1 MAIVLPPGALSAPS
15 AFSSWADRA
24 VADILS
30 ARALSAGAL
39 SARALSASISVVR
52 DDFIPFIK
60 PASISLVLKYDIIAI
75 NDFGNFL
82 DSNTIIAGSFAL
94 ASYLIQEGV
103 EVDFE
108 PNDVDIFVST
118 EKFGGVDNFIE
129 KITDFMSLY
138 DYTAHEEGWAG
149 GDYDIGTEIKR
160 VVSFKN
166 RAINKKIQ
174 IIVVQTLNL
183 TEYIKTFFDLSVCA
197 TWWNSKEYR
206 FETLDPEHTLR
217 KEMYTLDLWIDIVK
231 SSRVQKYTDRGFTSI
246 HKPCPVISDRDLR
259 LDLDNDKFSDIV
271 VHNIFTLEE
280 SPIRDFLRESR
291 WNIILKA
298 GEQYYGFDRAE
309 LMKYMAT
316 KKTYVR
322 RIDDEVYETPFK
334 QCITTEAFIYLG
346 YGDYTIYELD
356 TTITVTVHGVVKSLF
371 HLVCYSVSQWVNN
384 SVGMLLSPV
393 ICV

>member
-1 MAIVLPPGALSAPS
+1 MAIVLPPGALSGIPFPES
-15 AFSSWADRA
+15 

-30 ARALSAGAL
+30 ARALSASVS
-39 SARALSASISVVR
+39 SANNSSVGNSVAR
-52 DDFIPFIK
+52 DDFIPFIR
-60 PASISLVLKYDIIAI
+60 PLSISLVLKYDIIAI

-94 ASYLIQEGV
+94 ASYFLQEGI

-108 PNDVDIFVST
+108 PNDIDIFVST
-118 EKFGGVDNFIE
+118 EKFGGIDNFIDE
-129 KITDFMSLY
+129 ITVFMAVY
-138 DYTAHEEGWAG
+138 DYSPREEGWAG

-174 IIVVQTLNL
+174 IIVVETLNL

-231 SSRVQKYTDRGFTSI
+231 DSRIQKYTDRGFTSI
-246 HKPCPVISDRDLR
+246 RKPCQVISDRDLR
-259 LDLDNDKFSDIV
+259 LDLDNDKFNEII

-298 GEQYYGFDRAE
+298 GEQYYGFDRSE
-309 LMKYMAT
+309 LMRYMAT
-316 KKTYVR
+316 KRTYVR

-334 QCITTEAFIYLG
+334 QCITTEAFMYLG

-356 TTITVTVHGVVKSLF
+356 STITVTVHGVIKSLF
-371 HLVCYSVSQWVNN
+371 HLVCYSVRQWVNN
-384 SVGMLLSPV
+384 SVGMFLSPV

>member
-1 MAIVLPPGALSAPS
+1 MAIVLPPGALSGIPFPES
-15 AFSSWADRA
+15 

-30 ARALSAGAL
+30 AHALPANPS
-39 SARALSASISVVR
+39 SSSISVVR
-52 DDFIPFIK
+52 DDFIPFIR
-60 PASISLVLKYDIIAI
+60 PLSISLVLKYDIIAI
-75 NDFGNFL
+75 NDFGNFI

-94 ASYLIQEGV
+94 ASYFIQEGV

-108 PNDVDIFVST
+108 PNDIDIFVST
-118 EKFGGVDNFIE
+118 EKFGGIDNFIDE
-129 KITDFMSLY
+129 ITVFMAVY
-138 DYTAHEEGWAG
+138 DYSPREEGWAG

-174 IIVVQTLNL
+174 IIVVETLNL

-231 SSRVQKYTDRGFTSI
+231 DSRIQKYTDRGFTSI
-246 HKPCPVISDRDLR
+246 RKPCQVISDRDLR
-259 LDLDNDKFSDIV
+259 LDLDNDKFNEII

-298 GEQYYGFDRAE
+298 GEQYYGFDRSE
-309 LMKYMAT
+309 LVKCMAT

-322 RIDDEVYETPFK
+322 CIDDEVYETPFK
-334 QCITTEAFIYLG
+334 QCITTEAFKYLK
-346 YGDYTIYELD
+346 YADYSIYELEN
-356 TTITVTVHGVVKSLF
+356 TITVTVNGIIKSLF
-371 HLVCYSVSQWVNN
+371 HLVCYSVRQWIND
-384 SVGMLLSPV
+384 SIGITLSPV

>member
-1 MAIVLPPGALSAPS
+1 MAIVLPPGALSGIPFPES
-15 AFSSWADRA
+15 

-39 SARALSASISVVR
+39 SASSSVDR
-52 DDFIPFIK
+52 DDFIPFIR
-60 PASISLVLKYDIIAI
+60 PLSISLVLKYDIIAI

-94 ASYLIQEGV
+94 ASYFLQEGI

-108 PNDVDIFVST
+108 PNDIDIFVST
-118 EKFGGVDNFIE
+118 EKFGGIDNFIDE
-129 KITDFMSLY
+129 ITVFMAVY
-138 DYTAHEEGWAG
+138 DYLPREEGWAG

-174 IIVVQTLNL
+174 IIVVETLNL

-231 SSRVQKYTDRGFTSI
+231 DSRIQKYTDRGFTSI
-246 HKPCPVISDRDLR
+246 RKPCQVISDRDWR
-259 LDLDNDKFSDIV
+259 LDLDNDKFSDIMI
-271 VHNIFTLEE
+271 HNIFTLEE
-280 SPIRDFLRESR
+280 LPIRDFLRESK

-298 GEQYYGFDRAE
+298 GEQYYGFDRSE
-309 LMKYMAT
+309 LMRYMAT
-316 KKTYVR
+316 KRTYVR

-334 QCITTEAFIYLG
+334 QCITTEAFMYLG

-356 TTITVTVHGVVKSLF
+356 STITVTVHGVIKSLF
-371 HLVCYSVSQWVNN
+371 HLICYSVRQWVNN
-384 SVGMLLSPV
+384 SAGMLLSPV
-393 ICV
+393 ICI

>member
-1 MAIVLPPGALSAPS
+1 MAIVLPRGALSVDS
-15 AFSSWADRA
+15 AFSAWDG
-24 VADILS
+24 S
-30 ARALSAGAL
+30 AAA
-39 SARALSASISVVR
+39 SASALR
-52 DDFIPFIK
+52 DDFIPFVK
-60 PASISLVLKYDIIAI
+60 PSSMSLVLNYNIVGI
-75 NDFGNFL
+75 NNFTNFL

-94 ASYLIQEGV
+94 ASYFEQEGV

-108 PNDVDIFVST
+108 PNDIDIFVST
-118 EKFGGVDNFIE
+118 EKLGGVDNFIE
-129 KITDFMSLY
+129 EMTAFMSKY
-138 DYTAHEEGWAG
+138 NYTTREEGWHG

-174 IIVVQTLNL
+174 IIVVETLNL

-231 SSRVQKYTDRGFTSI
+231 DSRIQKYTDRGFTSI
-246 HKPCPVISDRDLR
+246 RKPCQVISDRDWR
-259 LDLDNDKFSDIV
+259 LDLDNDKFNEIV

-298 GEQYYGFDRAE
+298 GEQYYGFDRSE
-309 LMKYMAT
+309 LMRYMAT
-316 KKTYVR
+316 KRTYVR

-334 QCITTEAFIYLG
+334 QCITTEAFTYLG

-356 TTITVTVHGVVKSLF
+356 STITVTVNGAVKSLF
-371 HLVCYSVSQWVNN
+371 HLVCYSVRQWINN
-384 SVGMLLSPV
+384 SIGMILSPV
-393 ICV
+393 ICI

>member
-1 MAIVLPPGALSAPS
+1 MAIVLPPGALSGIP
-15 AFSSWADRA
+15 FSES

-30 ARALSAGAL
+30 ARALSASVS
-39 SARALSASISVVR
+39 SANNSSVGNSVDR
-52 DDFIPFIK
+52 DDFIPFIR
-60 PASISLVLKYDIIAI
+60 PLSISLVLKYDIIAI

-94 ASYLIQEGV
+94 ASYFLQEGI

-108 PNDVDIFVST
+108 PNDIDIFVST
-118 EKFGGVDNFIE
+118 EKFGGTDNFIDE
-129 KITDFMSLY
+129 ITVFMAVY
-138 DYTAHEEGWAG
+138 DYSPREEGWAG

-174 IIVVQTLNL
+174 IIVVETLNL

-231 SSRVQKYTDRGFTSI
+231 DSRIQKYTDRGFTSI
-246 HKPCPVISDRDLR
+246 RKPCQVISDRDWR
-259 LDLDNDKFSDIV
+259 LDLDNDKFNEIV

-298 GEQYYGFDRAE
+298 GEQYYGFDRSE
-309 LMKYMAT
+309 LMRYMAT
-316 KKTYVR
+316 KRTYVR

-334 QCITTEAFIYLG
+334 QCITTEAFMYLG

-356 TTITVTVHGVVKSLF
+356 STITVTVHGVIKSLF
-371 HLVCYSVSQWVNN
+371 HLVCYSVRQWVNN
-384 SVGMLLSPV
+384 SVGMFLSPV
-393 ICV
+393 ICI

>member
-1 MAIVLPPGALSAPS
+1 MAIVLPPGALSGIPFPES
-15 AFSSWADRA
+15 

-30 ARALSAGAL
+30 ARV
-39 SARALSASISVVR
+39 LSASASSANNSSVGNSVAR
-52 DDFIPFIK
+52 DDFIPFIR
-60 PASISLVLKYDIIAI
+60 PLSISLVLKYDIIAI

-94 ASYLIQEGV
+94 ASYFLQEGI

-108 PNDVDIFVST
+108 PNDIDIFVST
-118 EKFGGVDNFIE
+118 HKFGGIDNFIDE
-129 KITDFMSLY
+129 ITVFMAVY
-138 DYTAHEEGWAG
+138 DYSPREEGWAG

-174 IIVVQTLNL
+174 IIVVETLNL

-231 SSRVQKYTDRGFTSI
+231 DSRIQKYTDRGFTSI
-246 HKPCPVISDRDLR
+246 RKPCQVISDRDLR
-259 LDLDNDKFSDIV
+259 LDLDNDKFSEIV

-298 GEQYYGFDRAE
+298 GEQYYGFDRSE
-309 LMKYMAT
+309 LMRYMAT
-316 KKTYVR
+316 KRTYVR

-334 QCITTEAFIYLG
+334 QCITTEAFMYLG

-356 TTITVTVHGVVKSLF
+356 STITVTVHGVIKSLF
-371 HLVCYSVSQWVNN
+371 HLVCYSVRQWVNN
-384 SVGMLLSPV
+384 SVGMFLSPV

>member
-1 MAIVLPPGALSAPS
+1 MTIVLPGGALSAN
-15 AFSSWADRA
+15 
-24 VADILS
+24 
-30 ARALSAGAL
+30 ALSGGAL
-39 SARALSASISVVR
+39 SADALSQRYMYVPFAIPTSLSI
-52 DDFIPFIK
+52 I
-60 PASISLVLKYDIIAI
+60 LKYNIMQV
-75 NDFGNFL
+75 NNFTSFL

-94 ASYLIQEGV
+94 ASYFAQEEIEIG
-103 EVDFE
+103 FE
-108 PNDVDIFVST
+108 PNDIDIFVST
-118 EKFGGVDNFIE
+118 EKFGGIDNFIDE
-129 KITDFMSLY
+129 ITVFMAVY
-138 DYTAHEEGWAG
+138 DYSPREEGWAG

-174 IIVVQTLNL
+174 IIVVETLNL

-231 SSRVQKYTDRGFTSI
+231 DSRIQKYTDRGFTSI
-246 HKPCPVISDRDLR
+246 RKPCQVISDRDLR
-259 LDLDNDKFSDIV
+259 LDLDNDKFNEII

-298 GEQYYGFDRAE
+298 GEQYYGFDRSE
-309 LMKYMAT
+309 LMRYMAT
-316 KKTYVR
+316 KRTYVR

-334 QCITTEAFIYLG
+334 QCITTEAFMYLG

-356 TTITVTVHGVVKSLF
+356 STITVTVHGTIKSLF
-371 HLVCYSVSQWVNN
+371 HLVCYSVRQWVNN
-384 SVGMLLSPV
+384 SVGMFLSPV